1 MSCITLERGSHR
13 WPLHPLQDAPALP
26 PPSETA
32 TRSLASA
39 PRTNAT
45 VSVLLGQNWK
55 ALPATERAVYVE
67 AAKKI
72 KEDFK
77 AEHPEC
83 VLLAPSPHPPPPAL
97 LPRTPR
103 HATAREAPHTGHA
116 AHTAWCT
123 AARGRA
129 SRASRARVALTG
141 TATPARPGPRGRSA
155 RGGTPTRSKR

>member
-77 AEHPEC
+77 AEHPEWGLGEIGKAC
-83 VLLAPSPHPPPPAL
+83 GAL
-97 LPRTPR
+97 WKEMGAEAKETWDGK
-103 HATAREAPHTGHA
+103 AREDKARYEREMA
-116 AHTAWCT
+116 AYTEAG
-123 AARGRA
+123 AAAGA
-129 SRASRARVALTG
+129 AADADAV
-141 TATPARPGPRGRSA
+141 PAAEQAVKAEAGVGEGA
-155 RGGTPTRSKR
+155 

>member
-13 WPLHPLQDAPALP
+13 WPLHPLQDAPALQ
-26 PPSETA
+26 PPSEIIIH
-32 TRSLASA
+32 SLSSA
-39 PRTNAT
+39 PRTNAA

-83 VLLAPSPHPPPPAL
+83 VLRPPSPAL
-97 LPRTPR
+97 LPPTHC

-116 AHTAWCT
+116 ARTAWST

-129 SRASRARVALTG
+129 SRASRACVALTG
-141 TATPARPGPRGRSA
+141 IATRARPGPRARSA
-155 RGGTPTRSKR
+155 RGGTPARSKR

>member
-1 MSCITLERGSHR
+1 MSYITLERGSHR

-26 PPSETA
+26 PPSETV

-83 VLLAPSPHPPPPAL
+83 VLLASFPRPPPPT
-97 LPRTPR
+97 PSPPPR
-103 HATAREAPHTGHA
+103 HATAREAA
-116 AHTAWCT
+116 YRARSAHGVVPGTR
-123 AARGRA
+123 ARGA
-129 SRASRARVALTG
+129 SLTRARALTG
-141 TATPARPGPRGRSA
+141 TATPLDPHQGQEAQ
-155 RGGTPTRSKR
+155 GGLTRSKR